1 MMKEKEYILCAA
13 LWVNDGMEHPQQP
26 ENIKV
31 GFVVCGR
38 RHHNFSQTI
47 TSLKGDVNEYL
58 MSLGMS
64 ESDWREHQGF
74 ITSLDRYVNRR
85 EGFQIAKRN
94 DQILYG
100 LSASDNGEDSI
111 LISENL
117 Y

>member
-1 MMKEKEYILCAA
+1 MKEKEYILCAA
-13 LWVNDGMEHPQQP
+13 IWVNDGKEHLEQP

-31 GFVVCGR
+31 GFVICGR
-38 RHHNFSQTI
+38 RHNNCYQTI
-47 TSLKGDVNEYL
+47 TSLKGDLETYL
-58 MSLGMS
+58 GSLGMS
-64 ESDWREHQGF
+64 GSDWREHQGF

-100 LSASDNGEDSI
+100 LSASDNGEESI